1 MAKKLYAQSFSK
13 GYTIKIFKDTTGVV
27 GAPLEFITA
36 SWEVAYDAQDA
47 YSPGIVPSRFQIN
60 AVIDSNLDALYIESI
75 LKDADGIFYME
86 LHKGL
91 SKEWA
96 GTVSPSACTVE
107 VVNGVR
113 FVTILAWDGF
123 YKLDLESSM
132 YTFAGYKSFILQL
145 GDIFTRLNL
154 DQIFDGIAVSDTTRR
169 SGNAVTKTFDALYH
183 TGSVHELF
191 YYDESNTYRTYRE
204 IVNEICVLFGLR
216 MYQDRG
222 YIVFQ
227 DFSRINE
234 PVYQFYTMAGAY
246 RAQASLTTSQTL
258 NVETN
263 GVKMFLPAIKN
274 MDIIHLYGSE
284 QFAFQGTLKNV
295 EHNVYLSTVG
305 FSPVYQLKPGLPL
318 GLYAGD
324 GSTHFDF
331 FDTQFQTLASFPY
344 DYNDHYE
351 IEFRLF
357 VVYGTQ
363 STNGSTWGNNLYLS
377 FTESGH
383 LDAGGSPGVITINHS
398 INNYHLPQTP
408 TLGNA
413 EVWLYLEVV
422 QTQGDPLGLTK
433 PKMKYDLRL
442 HGTGQTRTTYRAD
455 NSGRILGESLS
466 YTTRLGDIPKGTP
479 ITQAIQVTGG
489 TNAADFVES
498 PSGPTQPLLFI
509 TARRLTQLRAQPQE
523 YYEIDMRGT
532 SRFTHYGL
540 WGNFYYTP
548 ISLNYTWDSCKATYA
563 QFLLDEIRT
572 NDLTTI
578 EPPLEPEEP

>member
-86 LHKGL
+86 LYKGL

-183 TGSVHELF
+183 TGSLHELF

-246 RAQASLTTSQTL
+246 RAQASFTTSQTL

-305 FSPVYQLKPGLPL
+305 F
-318 GLYAGD
+318 
-324 GSTHFDF
+324 
-331 FDTQFQTLASFPY
+331 
-344 DYNDHYE
+344 
-351 IEFRLF
+351 
-357 VVYGTQ
+357 
-363 STNGSTWGNNLYLS
+363 
-377 FTESGH
+377 
-383 LDAGGSPGVITINHS
+383 
-398 INNYHLPQTP
+398 
-408 TLGNA
+408 
-413 EVWLYLEVV
+413 
-422 QTQGDPLGLTK
+422 
-433 PKMKYDLRL
+433 
-442 HGTGQTRTTYRAD
+442 TT
-455 NSGRILGESLS
+455 
-466 YTTRLGDIPKGTP
+466 
-479 ITQAIQVTGG
+479 V
-489 TNAADFVES
+489 
-498 PSGPTQPLLFI
+498 
-509 TARRLTQLRAQPQE
+509 LRA
-523 YYEIDMRGT
+523 
-532 SRFTHYGL
+532 
-540 WGNFYYTP
+540 
-548 ISLNYTWDSCKATYA
+548 
-563 QFLLDEIRT
+563 
-572 NDLTTI
+572 
-578 EPPLEPEEP
+578 